1 MSEAD
6 REGED
11 RELDVC
17 RIVVALDASLRS
29 LAALEAAADI
39 AAAWHA
45 ELLGLFVEDVELLR
59 LAATPSAI
67 RFLYPSG
74 SEEPL
79 SLLFIESELRAL
91 AEQARRELAAAA
103 ERAHVR
109 WSFRIVRGN
118 VSAEVLL
125 AATEADLL
133 TLGGGGWSIA
143 RRLGLG
149 STARAA
155 ISGARSSLLL
165 VQSRVV
171 PAPAV
176 LAVYDRSPGA
186 EDACRF
192 AARLAAASSCRLTV
206 FLSSPSGPLA
216 REMEHEVVR
225 LIQPHRLR
233 IRLLWLASGDKNDF
247 LRAVRTERG
256 GVLVIGNRSPL
267 LNEEIVERLLR
278 ETDHPLLLFGGHPAS
293 VLVSPREAGEKS

>member
-1 MSEAD
+1 MTAAP
-6 REGED
+6 REGEEQKFQV
-11 RELDVC
+11 R

-29 LAALEAAADI
+29 LAALHAAADL

-45 ELLGLFVEDVELLR
+45 ELLGLFVEDAELLR

-74 SEEPL
+74 SEAPL
-79 SLLFIESELRAL
+79 SALFIESELRAL
-91 AEQARRELAAAA
+91 AEKARTELAAVA
-103 ERAHVR
+103 ERVGVR

-125 AATEADLL
+125 AAAEADLL

-176 LAVYDRSPGA
+176 LAVYDRSA
-186 EDACRF
+186 ASADACRF
-192 AARLAAASSCRLTV
+192 AARMAAASSCRLTV
-206 FLSSPSGPLA
+206 FLSSPSGRLEP
-216 REMEHEVVR
+216 EMEREIAA
-225 LIQPHRLR
+225 LAAPLRLR
-233 IRLLWLASGDKNDF
+233 WLSSADKNDF
-247 LRAVRTERG
+247 VRAVQRERG
-256 GVLVIGNRSPL
+256 GVLVISNESPL
-267 LNEEIVERLLR
+267 LDEDTVERLLR
-278 ETDHPLLLFGGHPAS
+278 ETDHPLLLFGARSTP
-293 VLVSPREAGEKS
+293 VLLSSQKTGEEA

>member
-1 MSEAD
+1 MTPAG
-6 REGED
+6 RETEE
-11 RELDVC
+11 REFQVR

-29 LAALEAAADI
+29 LAALQAAAEI
-39 AAAWHA
+39 AAVWHA
-45 ELLGLFVEDVELLR
+45 ELLGLFVEDAELLR
-59 LAATPSAI
+59 LASTPAAI

-79 SLLFIESELRAL
+79 NALFIESELRAL
-91 AEQARRELAAAA
+91 AEQARRALAAAA

-109 WSFRIVRGN
+109 WSFRIVRGD

-125 AATEADLL
+125 AAAEADLL

-176 LAVYDRSPGA
+176 LAVYDRSAGA

-192 AARLAAASSCRLTV
+192 AARLAATSSYRLTV
-206 FLSSPSGPLA
+206 FLSSPTGRIE
-216 REMEHEVVR
+216 REMEREVLRLVEPQRLHVR
-225 LIQPHRLR
+225 FH
-233 IRLLWLASGDKNDF
+233 WLVSADKNDF
-247 LRAVRTERG
+247 LHAVRTERG
-256 GVLVIGNRSPL
+256 GVLVISNQSPL
-267 LNEEIVERLLR
+267 LDEEIVERLLR
-278 ETDHPLLLFGGHPAS
+278 ETDHPLLLFGSRSAS
-293 VLVSPREAGEKS
+293 VLLSPQEAGKEP